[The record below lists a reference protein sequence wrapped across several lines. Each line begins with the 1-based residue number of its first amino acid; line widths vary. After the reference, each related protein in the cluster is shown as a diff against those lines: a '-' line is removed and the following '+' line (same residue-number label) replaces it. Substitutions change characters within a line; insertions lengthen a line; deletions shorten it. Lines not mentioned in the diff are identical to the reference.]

1 MESAPINGGNVR
13 RMDNRHMASSYDG
26 YRAKGLSWTPGTESS
41 I

>member
-26 YRAKGLSWTPGTESS
+26 YRAKGFIVDAGTESS